1 MSGIAERLAVVRR
14 TAGVGVRGFAAAVAR
29 ATGYR
34 VSHTSVA
41 NYESGTT
48 VPAAYAVAVSQAF
61 AINLE
66 WLMTGQGLPGRIEQ
80 PRLESAFQQIAEVVR
95 DALPPVD
102 RVEHGREVF
111 FQLAPEP
118 CFVMNAEGSIVE
130 ANPAWYTLLGLA
142 PGEVFDA
149 RLAAHVHIDDQPALA
164 VLRLEM
170 PQKETVA
177 LTFRVRGRGG
187 EWRSLSTSV
196 RRAGTM
202 FFCVARETAR
212 SPIPSRGLLQPA

>member
-14 TAGVGVRGFAAAVAR
+14 TTGAGVRGFAAAVGR

-48 VPAAYAVAVSQAF
+48 VPAAYAVAVSRAF

-66 WLMTGQGLPGRIEQ
+66 WLLTGEGMPGRIEP
-80 PRLESAFQQIAEVVR
+80 PRLQSAFQQIADVVR
-95 DALPPVD
+95 DALPAVD
-102 RVEHGREVF
+102 RLDHGREVF

-118 CFVMNAEGSIVE
+118 CFVMNADGNIVE
-130 ANPAWYTLLGLA
+130 ANPAWYALLGLTPSEA
-142 PGEVFDA
+142 VHT
-149 RLAAHVHIDDQPALA
+149 RLASHVHPDDQPALA
-164 VLRLEM
+164 ILRLEM
-170 PQKETVA
+170 PQEATVA
-177 LTFRVRGRGG
+177 LTFRVRGRAG

-196 RRAGTM
+196 RRAGTL

-212 SPIPSRGLLQPA
+212 SLVEQRGRLQPA